1 MDGSGKTKYKKIGK
15 KLGIPWTEARDR
27 DLAGLTMDEKAD
39 MDPLGMSDH
48 GRQANKGKRRKAG
61 GRE

>member
-15 KLGIPWTEARDR
+15 RLGLPWTVVRDR

-39 MDPLGMSDH
+39 MDPLGAREDNRE
-48 GRQANKGKRRKAG
+48 GDKKRQ
-61 GRE
+61 E